1 MKRVVIVGGTGNI
14 STSITR
20 LLLDQGY
27 DVTCFNRGVTHAE
40 PIPSGARILL
50 GDRNDRE
57 AFEATMRAERFDYA
71 IDMICYN
78 GEDARSDVR
87 AFEGVRQ
94 LVYTST
100 ACVYGVDY
108 DCLPVPEE
116 HPLRPI
122 TDYGRGKAEAE
133 AVFLEAHRAAGFPI
147 TIIRPS
153 STYGNQVGLVGNVGE
168 NNLWI
173 DRVRK
178 GKPVLLCGSGNTPH
192 QLLHVDDA
200 AKGFVGALGKA
211 HCIGQAYNLVCEGF
225 ITWRQF
231 HETGM
236 RALGRKVDMMCVP
249 LEVLE
254 ALGYDDRGF
263 TTTIFGYNTIYDHR
277 KIYRDIPEFRPSVDL
292 EDGMRRV
299 IAYSDA
305 HDMIPNSDQ
314 WPLDDVLAAYMTAA
328 RGLSSEGGQA

>member
-20 LLLDQGY
+20 LLVEQGY

-40 PIPSGARILL
+40 AIPSGVRILK
-50 GDRNDRE
+50 GDRNDRP
-57 AFEATMRAERFDYA
+57 AFEAAMRREAFDYA

-78 GEDARSDVR
+78 GEDAQSDIR
-87 AFEGVRQ
+87 AFEGVKQ

-108 DCLPVPEE
+108 DCLPVPED

-133 AVFLEAHRAAGFPI
+133 AVFMEAYRTSGFPV

-200 AKGFVGALGKA
+200 AKGYVDALGRP
-211 HCIGQAYNLVCEGF
+211 HCVGQAYNLVREGF

-236 RALGRKVDMMCVP
+236 RALGKQVEMVCVP

-254 ALGYDDRGF
+254 ALGYDSRGF

-277 KIYRDIPEFRPSVDL
+277 KIYRDMPGFRPTVDL

-305 HDMIPNSDQ
+305 HGMIPDSDA
-314 WPLDDVLAAYMTAA
+314 WPLDDKLAEYMKGALRLA
-328 RGLSSEGGQA
+328 DGACQP

>member
-20 LLLDQGY
+20 LLVREGY
-27 DVTCFNRGVTHAE
+27 DVTCFNRGLTHAE
-40 PIPSGARILL
+40 EIPGCVRLL
-50 GDRNDRE
+50 QGDRNDRA
-57 AFEATMRAERFDYA
+57 AFEELMLREAFDYA

-78 GEDARSDVR
+78 GEDAQSDIR
-87 AFEGVRQ
+87 AFRGVKQ

-108 DCLPVPEE
+108 DYLPVDET

-122 TDYGRGKAEAE
+122 TPYGTGKAEAE
-133 AVFLEAHRAAGFPI
+133 GVFMEAWRSEGFPV

-178 GKPVLLCGSGNTPH
+178 GKPILLCGSGNTPH

-200 AKGFVGALGKA
+200 AKGYVGTLGKE
-211 HCIGQAYNLVCEGF
+211 HCLGRAYNLVREGF

-236 RALGRKVDMMCVP
+236 RALGRTTEMVCVP

-254 ALGYDDRGF
+254 ALGYASRGF

-277 KIYRDIPEFRPSVDL
+277 RIYHDIPEFRPTVGL
-292 EDGMRRV
+292 EEGMRGV

-305 HDMIPNSDQ
+305 HGMIPDSDA
-314 WPLDDVLAAYMTAA
+314 WPMDDMLAEYMLSA
-328 RGLSSEGGQA
+328 RHLTDGVTGR